1 MRGTASTVSTGFL
14 GSRITPAHA
23 GNSRNDGRRDRRRGD
38 HPRTCGE
45 QSNVLIS
52 NNCVKGSP
60 PHMRGTAVM
69 CACIISKHRITPAHA
84 GNSRLRLG
92 SPSSGKDHPRT
103 CGEQCFTR
111 AAVPCARGSPPHM
124 RGTVPPC
131 SVQTGPPG
139 ITPAHAGNSDRHR
152 HRCCILKDHP
162 RTCGEQKEILCPST
176 CTAGSP
182 PHMRG
187 TVQDI
192 VSNGNA
198 VRITPAHAGN
208 SV

>member
-1 MRGTASTVSTGFL
+1 MRLHYQQAQ
-14 GSRITPAHA
+14 
-23 GNSRNDGRRDRRRGD
+23 D

-45 QSNVLIS
+45 QSIICNIIHS
-52 NNCVKGSP
+52 KIGSP
-60 PHMRGTAVM
+60 PHMRGTVN
-69 CACIISKHRITPAHA
+69 KKNFGERFEGITPAHA